1 MRNFILISLFFV
13 SSCATKYIIP
23 GNRFITPE
31 SQGGIFQG
39 QLELQQTGATLAT
52 IDTSSGTVNE
62 GVRYKEV
69 ARTGFLLSGSLFNQ
83 FDLVWSHTGSS
94 NSMIGGKFQF
104 FGDPR
109 SGKGAGHKAALALLM
124 GGNEHESEEEDV
136 EFELTSR
143 EYLILY
149 GFRISENIFPYTSF
163 SYATYNFRGKITSGS
178 LNGLRPEFVSDSR
191 ALNIGTEFSIESFF
205 AKIEFTYQR
214 LATSDTKES
223 ERKLMGLSMGF
234 SW

>member
-1 MRNFILISLFFV
+1 MRKLIPIFLFFI

-31 SQGGIFQG
+31 SQGGIFKG

-52 IDTSSGTVNE
+52 IDTTNGTVDE

-69 ARTGFLLSGSLFNQ
+69 ARTGFLVSNSLFNQ
-83 FDLVWSHTGSS
+83 FDFLWSHTGSS
-94 NSMIGGKFQF
+94 TSMIGGKFQF
-104 FGDPR
+104 LGDPR
-109 SGKGAGHKAALALLM
+109 SGKGAGHKAGLALLI
-124 GGNEHESEEEDV
+124 GGNEHEAEEEDV

-149 GFRISENIFPYTSF
+149 GFRINENIFPYTSF
-163 SYATYNFRGKITSGS
+163 SYATYNFKGKITGGS
-178 LNGLRPEFVSDSR
+178 LNGLEPEFVSDSR
-191 ALNIGTEFSIESFF
+191 ALSLGSEFSIESFF
-205 AKIEFTYQR
+205 AKIEFTYQQ
-214 LATSDTKES
+214 LSTSDTKES
-223 ERKLMGLSMGF
+223 ERKLMGFSMGF